1 LRSAIILA
9 ILHGMETV
17 LNYRHRAVTNSE
29 VIFIRKFITEHPG
42 SSRRDLS
49 KKPCLTWSGI
59 QANGVL
65 RDRVCCGLMLPLLR
79 EGFIALPPARRLPPN
94 PLAQRTPPAWVRV
107 GGEQP
112 LHTSLAELGPHYDN
126 LIVHE

>member
-1 LRSAIILA
+1 
-9 ILHGMETV
+9 MEPV
-17 LNYRHRAVTNSE
+17 LSYRHRAVTNSD
-29 VIFIRKFITEHPG
+29 VIFIRKLITEHLG

-49 KKPCLTWSGI
+49 KKLCQAWSGI

-65 RDRVCCGLMLPLLR
+65 RDRVYCGLMLPLLR
-79 EGFIALPPARRLPPN
+79 EGFIKLPPVRGILPN

-107 GGEQP
+107 DEDP
-112 LHTSLAELGPHYDN
+112 LHTSFAEIGPHYDN

>member
-1 LRSAIILA
+1 
-9 ILHGMETV
+9 METV
-17 LNYRHRAVTNSE
+17 LSYRHRAVTNSD
-29 VIFIRKFITEHPG
+29 VIFIRKYITEHAG

-49 KKPCLTWSGI
+49 KKLCQAWSGI

-65 RDRVCCGLMLPLLR
+65 RDRVCRGLMLLLLR
-79 EGFIALPPARRLPPN
+79 EGFIKRPPVRRLLPN

-107 GGEQP
+107 CGGP
-112 LHTSLAELGPHYDN
+112 LHTSFAEIGPHYDN